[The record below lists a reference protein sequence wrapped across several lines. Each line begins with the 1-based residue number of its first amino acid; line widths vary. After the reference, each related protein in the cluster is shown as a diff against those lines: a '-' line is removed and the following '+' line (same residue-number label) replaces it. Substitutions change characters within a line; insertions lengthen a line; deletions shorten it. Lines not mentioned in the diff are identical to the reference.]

1 MKKWAAVLSL
11 GLCMALTACGKD
23 ETENKQPAVEMTSVA
38 EKLKSVGDYKTFTY
52 EEYTYE
58 VNDEEI
64 MDYYESMTEYYIELG
79 YKAYEK
85 DESRDGSVVA
95 DGDTINI
102 DYTGYVD
109 DVAFEGGAATGYDL
123 TIGSGAFID
132 GFESS
137 LVGKTVGETL
147 DINVTFPE
155 EYPNNPDLAGA
166 EAVFTVTINYVG
178 KEITLTT
185 ENAYSEIF
193 GYDSMEAIN
202 VDIKAALEAQYAASE
217 ESYYENKKSEYIEM
231 IMEASEFEDLSSEIE
246 TLTANEMAILETAAV
261 SGGSTSEVYAMYYGY
276 ESLEDYET
284 AMREK
289 SEVSLK
295 KSLVANEIA
304 ELEGIIL
311 SDEKFEELVLPEI
324 QEYGYTDV
332 SVYEAGYD
340 SQYGTGMFRQSVF
353 TTYVF
358 DTIFEKYAVM
368 SSAEAE

>member
-1 MKKWAAVLSL
+1 MKKWVTVLSL
-11 GLCMALTACGKD
+11 GLCMMLTACGKD
-23 ETENKQPAVEMTSVA
+23 KTENKQPTVEMSSVA
-38 EKLKSVGDYKTFTY
+38 DKLKSVGDYKTFTY
-52 EEYTYE
+52 EEYTYN
-58 VNDEEI
+58 VDDEEVQE
-64 MDYYESMTEYYIELG
+64 YYESMTEYYIEAG

-85 DESRDGSVVA
+85 DDSRDGSVVA
-95 DGDTINI
+95 DGDTVNI

-109 DVAFEGGAATGYDL
+109 DVAFEGGADTGFDL
-123 TIGSGAFID
+123 TIGSGSFID

-137 LVGKTVGETL
+137 LIGKKVGDTV

-155 EYPNNPDLAGA
+155 QYPHNPDLAGVD
-166 EAVFTVTINYVG
+166 AVFTVKFNYIG
-178 KEITLTT
+178 KEIPLSI

-193 GYDSMEAIN
+193 GYETMELMNA
-202 VDIKAALEAQYAASE
+202 DIKAALEKQYAASE
-217 ESYYENKKSEYIEM
+217 ESYYEGKKSEYIEM
-231 IMEASEFEDLSSEIE
+231 IMEASEFDDLTKEIE
-246 TLTANEMAILETAAV
+246 TLTANEMSILETAAV
-261 SGGSTSEVYAMYYGY
+261 SGGSTAEVYAQYYGY
-276 ESLEDYET
+276 DSLADYEK
-284 AMREK
+284 AMKEK

-304 ELEGIIL
+304 KIEGITL
-311 SDEKFEELVLPEI
+311 SDEKFEEMVLPEI

-332 SVYEAGYD
+332 ASYEAGYD